1 MAQRYGKQV
10 MCDVML
16 CPDKPGR
23 ARQAQAMGVD
33 TIIVHT
39 GFDLSAI

>member
-1 MAQRYGKQV
+1 MARKYGGQV

-23 ARQAQAMGVD
+23 AREAQEMGVD
-33 TIIVHT
+33 
-39 GFDLSAI
+39 